1 MTLPPR
7 NFAKR
12 NRDGRLRSP
21 QHLAWVRG
29 YACVAQLSLQFG
41 NKPENFKIP
50 CNGRIEACHLRDLA
64 PLGHGG
70 PKPPDAY
77 VCPMCRAH
85 HQESEKRERRWQED
99 YGLDLMALALEFAAK
114 SPDPRVREA
123 AKEYRESLLQR

>member
-12 NRDGRLRSP
+12 GRDGRLRSP
-21 QHLAWVRG
+21 QHLAFVRSHL
-29 YACVAQLSLQFG
+29 CVAHDTLWPTPCYG
-41 NKPENFKIP
+41 KIS
-50 CNGRIEACHLRDLA
+50 AAHLRDLA

-70 PKPPDAY
+70 PKPSDNWC
-77 VCPMCRAH
+77 VSMCLRH
-85 HQESEKRERRWQED
+85 HRESEKREQAWQAERR
-99 YGLDLMALALEFAAK
+99 LDLMALALEFAAK

>member
-12 NRDGRLRSP
+12 GRDGRLRSP
-21 QHLAWVRG
+21 QHLAFVRSHL
-29 YACVAQLSLQFG
+29 CVAW
-41 NKPENFKIP
+41 
-50 CNGRIEACHLRDLA
+50 EAAYRAGHSSCYGKVEAAHLRDLA

-70 PKPPDAY
+70 PKPADLFTIALCARY
-77 VCPMCRAH
+77 HR
-85 HQESEKRERRWQED
+85 ESEKREQAWQAERR
-99 YGLDLMALALEFAAK
+99 LDLMALALEFAAK